1 MTPQPC
7 AVRDAHGKASALYL
21 STEDTVTSP
30 RVDRIHLVGLPALLC
45 VRSWL
50 RLSGKLMQV
59 RKIMQWC
66 TVPSSSRQLLLA
78 CRRLQLP
85 CEGIRG

>member
-45 VRSWL
+45 VRS
-50 RLSGKLMQV
+50 
-59 RKIMQWC
+59 C
-66 TVPSSSRQLLLA
+66 
-78 CRRLQLP
+78 P
-85 CEGIRG
+85 CFVCQGS